1 MLKGKLPISYNP
13 IQSDSLNAVLSRY
26 DEQPHQQIITDFE
39 YELAKVC
46 GVEFAVAL
54 NSGTSAIHLALL
66 ALGVG
71 PGDVV
76 IVPTFTYVAT
86 VNPVLYVGARPVFV
100 DSESDTWN
108 LDPVVLEEA
117 LIDLCKKNCKP
128 KAIFAVHTYGMPAKM
143 DEILK
148 VAGRYEIPVLE
159 DAAEALGSTLHGRM
173 AGTLGLIG
181 IYSFNNNKIITT
193 YGGGAILTNDTK
205 TASRIRFLASQ
216 ARENL
221 PYYEHREMG
230 FNYLIGAL
238 NAAYGLSQLPHLE
251 RLVGERRIIFENF
264 RKQLTHAGYQREQ
277 NGMVS
282 NRWLPS
288 FLFDDEEEREEWI
301 QQMDQN
307 AMETRPLWRPMH
319 IQPVFKMMPYY
330 GGEIAQQLF
339 KNGICFPPINL
350 PII

>member
-1 MLKGKLPISYNP
+1 MFKGKLPISYNP
-13 IQSDSLNAVLSRY
+13 IQSDLLNTVLSRY
-26 DEQPHQQIITDFE
+26 DGQPHQQIIADFE
-39 YELAKVC
+39 QELAKEC

-76 IVPTFTYVAT
+76 VVPTFTYIAT
-86 VNPVLYVGARPVFV
+86 VNPVLYVGAKPVFI
-100 DSESDTWN
+100 DSEGDTWN
-108 LDPVVLEEA
+108 LDPDVLEEA
-117 LIDLCKKNCKP
+117 LIDLRKKNCKP
-128 KAIFAVHTYGMPAKM
+128 KAIFVVHTYGMPAKM

-173 AGTLGLIG
+173 AGTLGSIG

-193 YGGGAILTNDTK
+193 YGGGAILTNDAR

-230 FNYLIGAL
+230 FNYLMGAL
-238 NAAYGLSQLPHLE
+238 NAAYGLAQWPSLQYELE
-251 RLVGERRIIFENF
+251 KRKSIFNHYRNLYPQAQF
-264 RKQLTHAGYQREQ
+264 
-277 NGMVS
+277 
-282 NRWLPS
+282 
-288 FLFDDEEEREEWI
+288 
-301 QQMDQN
+301 QN
-307 AMETRPLWRPMH
+307 APHGHCSNYWLTVALFRTKEEKQAVADEYEKKGYETRPVWKAMH
-319 IQPVFKMMPYY
+319 TQTLYQNESYY
-330 GGEIAQQLF
+330 GNHWTDFCLRGAF
-339 KNGICFPPINL
+339 VYR
-350 PII
+350 